1 MTNDAVNNIVMTVL
15 DFVGNV
21 DYRIFSNRRT
31 ITFTAGNT
39 RVQYTG
45 SHAIDDGLVE
55 LDETFDL
62 IIDNSS
68 LPTGV
73 SLGDPCQTRITIL
86 DDDSE

>member
-1 MTNDAVNNIVMTVL
+1 MIVLV
-15 DFVGNV
+15 FVGNV
-21 DYRIFSNRRT
+21 DYRIFPSRRT
-31 ITFTAGNT
+31 VTFRARST

-45 SHAIDDGLVE
+45 SQALDDSLVE
-55 LDETFDL
+55 FDEIFDL

-68 LPTGV
+68 LPTGI

>member
-1 MTNDAVNNIVMTVL
+1 MIVL

-31 ITFTAGNT
+31 VTFRAGST
-39 RVQYTG
+39 RVQYMG
-45 SHAIDDGLVE
+45 SLVLDDGLVE

-73 SLGDPCQTRITIL
+73 SLGDPCQTRMIIL

>member
-1 MTNDAVNNIVMTVL
+1 MGVFNLA
-15 DFVGNV
+15 GNV
-21 DYRIFSNRRT
+21 DYRILGRT
-31 ITFTAGNT
+31 VTFTAGNT
-39 RVQYTG
+39 RVRYSG
-45 SHAIDDGLVE
+45 SQAVDDSLVE